1 MSHGKDRNKKVR
13 IPQVWNKL
21 SFLSNLLTV
30 RTLSRTSQRM
40 IGSVPFRFPTSLW
53 RSTPRSTSWST
64 ASSET
69 SSSRCSCRSSAGG
82 SPGCRRCTGGW
93 SSGGARWTRF
103 HTGGKIGFFKWS
115 KLFWGLLC
123 NQVCFIEKA
132 WERENQQL
140 WLYYVGFCEDV
151 RRASHIDVCSG
162 RQVSTKNM
170 HTVSRF
176 LSRVFFPPMW
186 HLLQVLSPKK
196 YEVCALCRHERGLLH
211 PGDLQRVAVARD
223 TLQKGPKMQDTFFL
237 ADPARRGDQRADRS
251 CRPIF
256 RQCFQT
262 KHIDIRVC
270 FRPMSFLRN
279 IFVLTFR
286 ISPWGNSFRKLSKG
300 GEQEGKESSRPS

>member
-1 MSHGKDRNKKVR
+1 M
-13 IPQVWNKL
+13 
-21 SFLSNLLTV
+21 
-30 RTLSRTSQRM
+30 
-40 IGSVPFRFPTSLW
+40 
-53 RSTPRSTSWST
+53 
-64 ASSET
+64 
-69 SSSRCSCRSSAGG
+69 
-82 SPGCRRCTGGW
+82 
-93 SSGGARWTRF
+93 
-103 HTGGKIGFFKWS
+103 
-115 KLFWGLLC
+115 
-123 NQVCFIEKA
+123 
-132 WERENQQL
+132 
-140 WLYYVGFCEDV
+140 

-162 RQVSTKNM
+162 RQVSTKKYA
-170 HTVSRF
+170 HCFEVFVSRF
-176 LSRVFFPPMW
+176 FPAHVTPAASAFA
-186 HLLQVLSPKK
+186 QKK

-237 ADPARRGDQRADRS
+237 ADQRADKG

-286 ISPWGNSFRKLSKG
+286 ISPWGNSFRRLSKG